1 MNTRPIIITSLCAI
15 LFVAAVYFG
24 GRLQLQQERID
35 DTSPP
40 TMSKTKRPVDN
51 APKPTAS
58 PINTPTTDTTND
70 QHQTSVT
77 QHPAHTVDTPAV
89 GVEIPETTPTEAST
103 EQVRMSPF
111 GLGPL
116 PELPADFPH
125 QLDEAQQLI
134 TQNCAT
140 RIARRAAQSE
150 PPRDQKRTKQLQ

>member
-1 MNTRPIIITSLCAI
+1 MRHPLRGS
-15 LFVAAVYFG
+15 
-24 GRLQLQQERID
+24 RLLWRKVQLQQERID

-77 QHPAHTVDTPAV
+77 QHPAPTVDTEVDTPAV
-89 GVEIPETTPTEAST
+89 GAETPETTPTEAST
-103 EQVRMSPF
+103 EQVRMSLF

-150 PPRDQKRTKQLQ
+150 LPRDQKRTKQLR